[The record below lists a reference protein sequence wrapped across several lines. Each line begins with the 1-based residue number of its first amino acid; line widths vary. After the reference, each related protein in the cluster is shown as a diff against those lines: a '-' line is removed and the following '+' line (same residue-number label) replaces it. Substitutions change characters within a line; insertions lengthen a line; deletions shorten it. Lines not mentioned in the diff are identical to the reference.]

1 MELPFPI
8 VEFDVVDS
16 TNDGILIEGENG
28 APEGTTHIARMQ
40 TRGRGRCERSWW
52 SAPGSSLL
60 MSTLLRPSRSRS
72 DWGGISLIAGAAVR
86 DALQGLG
93 YEAIEL
99 FWPNDLQAKGRK
111 LGGILCEA
119 RSRGDLAWI
128 ALGIGID
135 LDLASTPI
143 RSAIPEAIRPLAIS
157 LAELAGDGVP
167 RARDLAARILESF
180 APLYARFN
188 AGEDPP
194 SIVGDR
200 LAHAGREVEVRVP
213 GTRPWSGTVLGLGK
227 NGELLVVPAGKGA
240 AVAVIGGEVI
250 DGPG

>member
-1 MELPFPI
+1 MSFPI

-16 TNDGILIEGENG
+16 TNDGILTEGENG

-40 TRGRGRCERSWW
+40 TRGRGRCERTWW

-86 DALQGLG
+86 HALEGLD

-99 FWPNDLQAKGRK
+99 FWPNDIQARGRK

-128 ALGIGID
+128 ALGIGINI
-135 LDLASTPI
+135 DLASAPI
-143 RSAIPEAIRPLAIS
+143 RSAIPDAIRPLAIS
-157 LAELAGDGVP
+157 LAEISGRPAP
-167 RARDLAARILESF
+167 RPRDLASRILESF

-188 AGEDPP
+188 AGEDAPL
-194 SIVGDR
+194 IVGDR

-213 GTRPWSGTVLGLGK
+213 GTRPWRGTVVRLGRT
-227 NGELLVVPAGKGA
+227 GELLVLHAGGGGS
-240 AVAVIGGEVI
+240 AVAVLGGVVM
-250 DGPG
+250 DGRG